1 MTGTI
6 KHFACNNQEHR
17 RSFADSV
24 VSERALR
31 ELYLKGF
38 EIAVKEGQ
46 ARSIMST
53 YGPVNGIWTA
63 GSYDLLT
70 TILREEW
77 SYTGIVMT
85 DWWAKANNEGEP
97 ASAKN
102 MGAMV
107 RAQND
112 LYMVTGDAL
121 SNSGG
126 DNSMEELKQ
135 GRVTREEFVRNGA
148 NICRFLL
155 GTPAYLRMHGR
166 ETELDKELEKCAEQ
180 ENESMGTLL
189 KIEMREEADLDPA
202 LIDTAKGKSTT
213 IQVAVK
219 ERGTFRLE
227 FFCRA
232 SENTPD
238 LAQLSMSVFQDRQL
252 FGTVTI
258 AGSEKE
264 WQKKT
269 VDFPVPLFHYTFF
282 IKLFFGISGMEL
294 KDMKVVMT
302 RSMEDELRRK

>member
-1 MTGTI
+1 
-6 KHFACNNQEHR
+6 
-17 RSFADSV
+17 
-24 VSERALR
+24 
-31 ELYLKGF
+31 
-38 EIAVKEGQ
+38 
-46 ARSIMST
+46 
-53 YGPVNGIWTA
+53 
-63 GSYDLLT
+63 
-70 TILREEW
+70 
-77 SYTGIVMT
+77 
-85 DWWAKANNEGEP
+85 
-97 ASAKN
+97 
-102 MGAMV
+102 
-107 RAQND
+107 
-112 LYMVTGDAL
+112 
-121 SNSGG
+121 
-126 DNSMEELKQ
+126 
-135 GRVTREEFVRNGA
+135 
-148 NICRFLL
+148 
-155 GTPAYLRMHGR
+155 
-166 ETELDKELEKCAEQ
+166 
-180 ENESMGTLL
+180 MGTLL

-294 KDMKVVMT
+294 KDVKVVMAC
-302 RSMEDELRRK
+302 SMEDELRKK